1 MHVVRDVRQD
11 WPMPRYVRPKSDA
24 HLERIISAFGNLTK
38 VAIIGYLASH
48 GPATR
53 GEVATKLEIGVATAK
68 HNLQL
73 LAEEGVVLQDPPAS
87 EERSGMRVRYSL
99 VRSEVEQRY
108 AALGQALGLESIKD

>member
-1 MHVVRDVRQD
+1 
-11 WPMPRYVRPKSDA
+11 MPRYVRPKSDA

-53 GEVATKLEIGVATAK
+53 GEVATRLEIGVATAK
-68 HNLQL
+68 HNLRL

-99 VRSEVEQRY
+99 VPSEVEQRY